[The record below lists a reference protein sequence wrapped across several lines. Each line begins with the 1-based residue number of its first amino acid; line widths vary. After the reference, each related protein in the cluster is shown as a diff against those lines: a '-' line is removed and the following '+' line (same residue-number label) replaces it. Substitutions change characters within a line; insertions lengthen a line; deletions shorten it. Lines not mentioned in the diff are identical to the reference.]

1 MLDKNNKSSS
11 SSSSSITEKHS
22 YGAHWIL
29 NATDFDA
36 NHTYTFDNNNGDYD
50 DNFDDYDSQLC
61 IHSTLVVKMSLIS
74 IIYYYQQCN
83 NNCHEWK
90 HQQFKRYIIFT
101 KLL

>member
-50 DNFDDYDSQLC
+50 DNFDDYDS
-61 IHSTLVVKMSLIS
+61 
-74 IIYYYQQCN
+74 
-83 NNCHEWK
+83 
-90 HQQFKRYIIFT
+90 
-101 KLL
+101 